1 MNLFKF
7 VESLYITNQS
17 ASFERRRILTTPY
30 EVGRDQVLSADKKM
44 SGKTLHRTSIQ
55 VFVHFRM
62 TRVDLTLSIKQQD
75 QIIAELH
82 NYTNYCTE
90 NDEFIVQL
98 YGYCKLTK
106 HLIV

>member
-30 EVGRDQVLSADKKM
+30 EVDRDQVLSADKKM

-55 VFVHFRM
+55 VFDHFRM
-62 TRVDLTLSIKQQD
+62 TRVDLAANCPVFASRLSG
-75 QIIAELH
+75 H
-82 NYTNYCTE
+82 
-90 NDEFIVQL
+90 
-98 YGYCKLTK
+98 KLKYRT
-106 HLIV
+106 